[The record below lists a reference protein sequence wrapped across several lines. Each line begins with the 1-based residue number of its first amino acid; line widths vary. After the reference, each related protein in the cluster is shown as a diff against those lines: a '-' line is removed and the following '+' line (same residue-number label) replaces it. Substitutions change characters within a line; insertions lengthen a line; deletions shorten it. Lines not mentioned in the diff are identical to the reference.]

1 MAASLTSS
9 RSVNEIQNLLLCGVC
24 KKTINEPK
32 ILSCSHSFCKACVE
46 NLATQDKG
54 NDGEGKKLNC
64 PTCRSTTTLKP
75 GENVAGLP
83 DNEFT
88 LKLLTAVGPNRNQQ
102 ASVCSHCQKEP
113 PITVCMG
120 CEELFGHECLMLHH
134 GWSAMQCHTVLSISE
149 IINRDEQ
156 QEIGAEK
163 LSCTGHEDAIP
174 KLYCETCKELIC
186 MKCVA
191 SVHTKPGHTCVA
203 IHEIYRKQQ
212 EVVKTKCATINAMLL
227 EGNKVGRQFNTMLT

>member
-46 NLATQDKG
+46 NSATQDKG

-75 GENVAGLP
+75 DENVAGLP

-88 LKLLTAVGPNRNQQ
+88 LKLLTAVGPNRSQK
-102 ASVCSHCQKEP
+102 ASVCSYCQKEL
-113 PITVCMG
+113 PITVCME
-120 CEELFGHECLMLHH
+120 CKWLLCHECLMIHER
-134 GWSAMQCHTVLSISE
+134 WPIIQCHTVLSIKPAAHESYL
-149 IINRDEQ
+149 
-156 QEIGAEK
+156 
-163 LSCTGHEDAIP
+163 LS
-174 KLYCETCKELIC
+174 
-186 MKCVA
+186 
-191 SVHTKPGHTCVA
+191 
-203 IHEIYRKQQ
+203 
-212 EVVKTKCATINAMLL
+212 
-227 EGNKVGRQFNTMLT
+227 